1 MKRGTIKML
10 KKNDKVLI
18 FGEEHLKGHCVSG
31 MYVHIPSKEKYID
44 VFSYNSN
51 TVIQMKT
58 KYLKKVD

>member
-31 MYVHIPSKEKYID
+31 MYVHIPSREKYID
-44 VFSYNSN
+44 VLFYNDN

-58 KYLKKVD
+58 RNLKKVD

>member
-18 FGEEHLKGHCVSG
+18 FKENHFKGYCVSD
-31 MYVHIPSKEKYID
+31 MYMHVVSKEKYID

-58 KYLKKVD
+58 RYLKKVD

>member
-18 FGEEHLKGHCVSG
+18 SGEEHLKGRCVSG
-31 MYVHIPSKEKYID
+31 MYVHITSKEKYID

>member
-1 MKRGTIKML
+1 MKRGVIKML

-18 FGEEHLKGHCVSG
+18 FGEDHLKGYCVSG

-51 TVIQMKT
+51 TVIQMKA

>member
-1 MKRGTIKML
+1 ML

-44 VFSYNSN
+44 VLFYNDN

>member
-18 FGEEHLKGHCVSG
+18 SVKEHLKGHCVSG
-31 MYVHIPSKEKYID
+31 IYVHIPSKEKYID

-51 TVIQMKT
+51 TVIQIKT